1 MTCEKAGR
9 GRRRK
14 NISLTQVRRSVLPRL
29 LPCMVCAAA
38 SAFLLYRAD
47 YACVYAAGFVSRSA
61 HFVFTGQ
68 RAPVEVETG
77 FFAPYMAC
85 PVCDWEPQTGPP
97 PKKSFITVFL
107 SYFPRLRTPTQLGRE
122 RAARCYRRKPW
133 TYFSVLME
141 RRLRNRI
148 ETNDDIER
156 NGGVKKN
163 KVRTSVSRNKKILS
177 RKELE
182 NLCAITQQKD
192 GKKRHEY
199 M

>member
-1 MTCEKAGR
+1 MTCEKVGC
-9 GRRRK
+9 GRRS
-14 NISLTQVRRSVLPRL
+14 IPLPNASQKICITTASS
-29 LPCMVCAAA
+29 PCMVCTAA

-47 YACVYAAGFVSRSA
+47 YACLYAVGFVSRSA

-68 RAPVEVETG
+68 RAPVEAETG

-141 RRLRNRI
+141 RRLRNHI
-148 ETNDDIER
+148 ETNDDMGR
-156 NGGVKKN
+156 NGGVQ
-163 KVRTSVSRNKKILS
+163 
-177 RKELE
+177 KE
-182 NLCAITQQKD
+182 
-192 GKKRHEY
+192 
-199 M
+199 